1 MRYLTATA
9 APAPDPKHT
18 FDRLEQR
25 QEQYHR
31 YSRIAS
37 ELRRLGLRDDAR
49 VYESLAERA
58 FSSKF

>member
-1 MRYLTATA
+1 MAYLTATA
-9 APAPDPKHT
+9 AAAPDPT
-18 FDRLEQR
+18 PLYDRLAQR